1 MKKNR
6 KKRARQQRISELVNE
21 MSVKNQA
28 HLIDLLKAEGFEAT
42 QATVSRD
49 IKELNLVKITS
60 GTRNF
65 KYVKSIKV
73 NNYDPAQVNKHIK
86 ILKETILEIHVVRN
100 LIVLKC
106 TAGGAGALCMAID
119 FLKDNEMLGT
129 IAGDDTALVIFEDD
143 ESALQFESSL
153 HEMLEF

>member
-1 MKKNR
+1 M
-6 KKRARQQRISELVNE
+6 ILLL
-21 MSVKNQA
+21 
-28 HLIDLLKAEGFEAT
+28 LIRLNT
-42 QATVSRD
+42 Q
-49 IKELNLVKITS
+49 
-60 GTRNF
+60 
-65 KYVKSIKV
+65 KYIKSIKV

-106 TAGGAGALCMAID
+106 TSGGAGALCMAID

-129 IAGDDTALVIFEDD
+129 IAGDDTALVIFDDD

-153 HEMLEF
+153 HEMLEV

>member
-28 HLIDLLKAEGFEAT
+28 
-42 QATVSRD
+42 
-49 IKELNLVKITS
+49 
-60 GTRNF
+60 
-65 KYVKSIKV
+65 KSIKV